1 MKNKNKKPKIE
12 ELNALFDDA
21 SNHGPST
28 ALIDEVTS
36 FFEVAA

>member
-1 MKNKNKKPKIE
+1 MKNKNKKLRVE
-12 ELNALFDDA
+12 ELSALFDDA
-21 SNHGPST
+21 GTQGLST